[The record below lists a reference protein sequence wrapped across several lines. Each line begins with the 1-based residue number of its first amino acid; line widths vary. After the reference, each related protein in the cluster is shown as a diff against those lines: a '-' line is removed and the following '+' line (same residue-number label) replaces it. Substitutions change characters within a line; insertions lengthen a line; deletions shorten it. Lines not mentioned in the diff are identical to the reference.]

1 MVATFRPT
9 GEINHLNLPPWLLNF
24 HQNLLAH
31 FAHPQNANFLFSV
44 LTGESTGLSGRLIH
58 DLDNLN
64 LRFLLSP
71 SGLHLAGF
79 LFFIRKGKKRIPIYL
94 ACWMLPNF
102 YALKRITL
110 LKFLSLFTKKIQMIN
125 LFYITFVVSF
135 LCGHFFKSPLGFT
148 YSFLIIG
155 TFFSLGELSL
165 TKAFLAL
172 SASHIL
178 IAIFQGNSF
187 SFIGLL
193 FSLLIVQLFTLL
205 LPILLIFALSFYLY
219 PSHWIEPVVRIF
231 ILVIHFASEYSRG
244 TFLTS
249 TVFLLISLWIILL
262 DKNKWWILICLLF
275 HAEVLHTPTIYRQG
289 SSTQGRLAFVNR

>member
-1 MVATFRPT
+1 MVAIFRPVA
-9 GEINHLNLPPWLLNF
+9 ELNHLNLPQWLLNF
-24 HQNLLAH
+24 HQNLLAN
-31 FAHPQNANFLFSV
+31 FTYPQNANFLFSV
-44 LTGESTGLSGRLIH
+44 ITGESKGLSGRLIH
-58 DLDNLN
+58 DLDSLN

-79 LFFIRKGKKRIPIYL
+79 LFFIGKGKKRIPIYL
-94 ACWMLPNF
+94 SCWLLPNF

-125 LFYITFVVSF
+125 LFYITFIISF
-135 LCGHFFKSPLGFT
+135 LCGHFFKSPLGFI

-172 SASHIL
+172 AASHIL
-178 IAIFQGNSF
+178 IAIFLGNSF

-193 FSLLIVQLFTLL
+193 FSLLIVRLFTLF
-205 LPILLIFALSFYLY
+205 LPIILIFALSFYLY
-219 PSHWIEPVVRIF
+219 PSHWIEPVVRFF
-231 ILVIHFASEYSRG
+231 ILVIHFASVYSRG

-249 TVFLLISLWIILL
+249 TVFLLACLWIILL
-262 DKNKWWILICLLF
+262 DKNKWWILICLLLHGEIV
-275 HAEVLHTPTIYRQG
+275 HAPAIYWQG
-289 SSTQGRLAFVNR
+289 SLTQGRQAFVHK